1 MPALEWGEF
10 DPNDFYHQ
18 FRTYPQE
25 MRKWIHDLK
34 EGQSAFDNE
43 DPEKRPHKVVDG
55 KIVPNKQKKVAYIN
69 VNVGRVPQRPKSVIK
84 INTGKR
90 CMRCGE
96 ACWRSDVNY
105 CWDCYKYEKFE
116 SR

>member
-1 MPALEWGEF
+1 MDMVTVKRNGVFISFPEF
-10 DPNDFYHQ
+10 ECKNGDVRDDIISGARVSRSM
-18 FRTYPQE
+18 RT
-25 MRKWIHDLK
+25 
-34 EGQSAFDNE
+34 S
-43 DPEKRPHKVVDG
+43 KRS
-55 KIVPNKQKKVAYIN
+55 VPNKQKKVAYIN
-69 VNVGRVPQRPKSVIK
+69 VNVGRVPQRPKNVIK

>member
-1 MPALEWGEF
+1 MTGKRNKNMSIQVGNNRNGVFISFPEF
-10 DPNDFYHQ
+10 ECKNGDVRNDIISGARVSRSM
-18 FRTYPQE
+18 RT
-25 MRKWIHDLK
+25 
-34 EGQSAFDNE
+34 S
-43 DPEKRPHKVVDG
+43 KRS
-55 KIVPNKQKKVAYIN
+55 VPNKQKKVAYINVN

>member
-1 MPALEWGEF
+1 MGMVTVKRNGVFISFPEF
-10 DPNDFYHQ
+10 
-18 FRTYPQE
+18 E
-25 MRKWIHDLK
+25 RKNGDVRDDVISGARVNK
-34 EGQSAFDNE
+34 SINSS
-43 DPEKRPHKVVDG
+43 KRRN
-55 KIVPNKQKKVAYIN
+55 VPSKKKTVAYFN
-69 VNVGRVPQRPKSVIK
+69 VNAGCIPQKPKSVIK
-84 INTGKR
+84 VNTGKR